1 MDMPSAA
8 NAAPHPVRRHVVN
21 SFAMVEDVV
30 YVGLGVLLAAAAV
43 FLLIS
48 GGVLFVQLLTGGE
61 LGNRIVDVLDRLLLI
76 LLIIELLYTVQVSF
90 REHGLVAEPFLVVGL
105 IAAVRRILVLTAQV
119 PKLPE
124 ASEPVFRHALI
135 ELGLLTVMVLVLVAS
150 LTLLQKRKAAPAEA

>member
-30 YVGLGVLLAAAAV
+30 YVGLGVLLAAAAI

-76 LLIIELLYTVQVSF
+76 LLIIECSTPCKCRS
-90 REHGLVAEPFLVVGL
+90 
-105 IAAVRRILVLTAQV
+105 
-119 PKLPE
+119 
-124 ASEPVFRHALI
+124 ASTGWWPSRSWWW
-135 ELGLLTVMVLVLVAS
+135 G
-150 LTLLQKRKAAPAEA
+150 

>member
-1 MDMPSAA
+1 M
-8 NAAPHPVRRHVVN
+8 
-21 SFAMVEDVV
+21 
-30 YVGLGVLLAAAAV
+30 
-43 FLLIS
+43 
-48 GGVLFVQLLTGGE
+48 
-61 LGNRIVDVLDRLLLI
+61 
-76 LLIIELLYTVQVSF
+76 QVSF

-150 LTLLQKRKAAPAEA
+150 LTLLQKRKAAPVEA